1 MASESG
7 LEPVDGGDTCCRS
20 ATPENYRAATG
31 VVRRH
36 DDRPYPVAAL
46 REIDV
51 EQSRRR
57 LQTIAVS
64 FVVTE
69 D

>member
-1 MASESG
+1 MLPIG
-7 LEPVDGGDTCCRS
+7 
-20 ATPENYRAATG
+20 TPENYRSATG

-57 LQTIAVS
+57 LRTIAVS

-69 D
+69 TG